1 MTAELIS
8 IQVDR
13 SGFAAYHVSN
23 EFVSLEI
30 VPQLG
35 ARIVSLRNVRT
46 GREWCW
52 RPGGELHL
60 FANHYG
66 DSFADSPNAGFDECF
81 PTIEACEWQDRQ
93 LPCHG
98 EVWSV
103 PWTLDEAAWEHG
115 VIATTVSSKQ
125 SPFELSRRVW
135 IQENQVHFEYFLRN
149 TGQQAEVYLWAFH
162 PMIQVTS
169 EDRLE
174 LPEEVQTL
182 QMEGVRGIPSDAPE
196 GEWAWPSP
204 LPGIHLDRFE
214 LGANKPASV
223 KGFTGR
229 LQNARARI
237 SNQAN
242 GEFFEIT
249 WDATWNP
256 FLGVWINRGA
266 YQGFQYV
273 AALEPTNG
281 QTDFLEKQHGG
292 QLLPAGG
299 ECSWS
304 MTITLSGM
312 PGDDEIISEQTK

>member
-1 MTAELIS
+1 VTAELFS
-8 IQVDR
+8 IQVER
-13 SGFAAYHVSN
+13 SGFPAYQISN
-23 EFVSLEI
+23 EFISLEI

-35 ARIVSLRNVRT
+35 GRIVSLRNVRT

-81 PTIEACEWQDRQ
+81 PTIEACEWQGRQ

-103 PWTLDEAAWEHG
+103 PWTLDEAAWEQG
-115 VIATTVSSKQ
+115 VVATTVSCKQ
-125 SPFELSRRVW
+125 SPFELKRHVS
-135 IQENQVHFEYFLRN
+135 IHENQVHFEYSLRN
-149 TGQQAEVYLWAFH
+149 TGRQAEAYLWAFH

-174 LPEEVQTL
+174 LSEEVQTL
-182 QMEGVRGIPSDAPE
+182 QMEGVRGAPSDAPE
-196 GEWAWPSP
+196 DEWAWPSP
-204 LPGIHLDRFE
+204 FAGFELDRFE
-214 LGANKPASV
+214 LGANECASV
-223 KGFTGR
+223 KGFTGK
-229 LQNARARI
+229 LKECSARI
-237 SNQAN
+237 ASQAN
-242 GEFFEIT
+242 GEYFKISWE
-249 WDATWNP
+249 AEPNP

-281 QTDFLEKQHGG
+281 QTDSLCRHHTNP
-292 QLLPAGG
+292 LLPAGA

-304 MTITLSGM
+304 MRITLGGSN
-312 PGDDEIISEQTK
+312 